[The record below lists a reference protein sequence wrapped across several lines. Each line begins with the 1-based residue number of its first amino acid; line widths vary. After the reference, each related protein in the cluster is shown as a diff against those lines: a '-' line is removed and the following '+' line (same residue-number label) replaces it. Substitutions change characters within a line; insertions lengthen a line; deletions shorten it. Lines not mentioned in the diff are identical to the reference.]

1 MALTKISRSLLDT
14 GVSDNSDATAIT
26 IDSSERVGIGETSPL
41 GKLHAKVSDTGASAS
56 AQGNLLVLED
66 TENGLSILSGTSAAG
81 YINFGDSDDND
92 IGMII
97 YDHSANAMRF
107 WTNAAERMRIDTN
120 GNVGIG
126 DTSPHSFGSNQSGLT
141 ISDGTGGCI
150 RLKNDAGS
158 VNFDIEN
165 GGGAGVKL
173 NSVNAFPLIFATS
186 DTERMRITDGGD
198 IGINT
203 SSPIDGS
210 KLDVVDTD
218 DMTMRVRSTGAS
230 SAAVRFHNS
239 NTGTSTSNGLFVGL
253 DATGNG
259 YLWNYNNF
267 PVLIGANNTET
278 MRVTSA
284 RGGGSGMTLSVGGNG
299 GICFGS
305 SEANT
310 GGAFM
315 AAADNAQ
322 FEGIVFYM
330 TASASEWQPA
340 SIVAHCSKIDS
351 DQSDHNYGN
360 VAYGFSILGN
370 GTLATVQK
378 YEENPSGGAG
388 ITWSLNDLGG
398 TTTMQIQILATSDN
412 STGPRIVLSAWAAN
426 YSGVLEANR
435 S

>member
-1 MALTKISRSLLDT
+1 MTTKIPVELSSTPGIVDE
-14 GVSDNSDATAIT
+14 SNATAIT
-26 IDSSERVGIGETSPL
+26 IDSSE
-41 GKLHAKVSDTGASAS
+41 K
-56 AQGNLLVLED
+56 
-66 TENGLSILSGTSAAG
+66 
-81 YINFGDSDDND
+81 
-92 IGMII
+92 
-97 YDHSANAMRF
+97 
-107 WTNAAERMRIDTN
+107 
-120 GNVGIG
+120 VGIG
-126 DTSPHSFGSNQSGLT
+126 DTSPIAKLTVKAASDTIRAESLATDAKNITMSYHDSDDRGQIISTQDGVADKDLLLRGANLLFQRSGGT
-141 ISDGTGGCI
+141 EAMRIDSDG
-150 RLKNDAGS
+150 D
-158 VNFDIEN
+158 V
-165 GGGAGVKL
+165 
-173 NSVNAFPLIFATS
+173 
-186 DTERMRITDGGD
+186 
-198 IGINT
+198 GINT
-203 SSPIDGS
+203 TSPISGS
-210 KLDVVDTD
+210 KLDVVDTS

-239 NTGTSTSNGLFVGL
+239 NTGTSTSNGLFVGI

-259 YLWNYNNF
+259 YLWNYNNY

-322 FEGIVFYM
+322 SEGIVFYL

-340 SIVAHCSKIDS
+340 SIIAHCSKIDT

-360 VAYGFSILGN
+360 VAYAFSIFNGN
-370 GTLATVQK
+370 IATVQK

-398 TTTMQIQILATSDN
+398 TTTMQIQILATSNN

>member
-126 DTSPHSFGSNQSGLT
+126 DTSPHSFGTNQSGLT

-165 GGGAGVKL
+165 GGGAGIKL

-186 DTERMRITDGGD
+186 DTERMRLDTDGRLAINNTTTAADAD
-198 IGINT
+198 IN
-203 SSPIDGS
+203 DQV
-210 KLDVVDTD
+210 KLVCGGGVV
-218 DMTMRVRSTGAS
+218 VG
-230 SAAVRFHNS
+230 SAA
-239 NTGTSTSNGLFVGL
+239 G
-253 DATGNG
+253 
-259 YLWNYNNF
+259 
-267 PVLIGANNTET
+267 
-278 MRVTSA
+278 
-284 RGGGSGMTLSVGGNG
+284 
-299 GICFGS
+299 
-305 SEANT
+305 
-310 GGAFM
+310 
-315 AAADNAQ
+315 ADNAFLQ
-322 FEGIVFYM
+322 YTDAGGLTVLQGSGTYALRVFDDNSSVPRFNVM
-330 TASASEWQPA
+330 RS
-340 SIVAHCSKIDS
+340 
-351 DQSDHNYGN
+351 GN
-360 VAYGFSILGN
+360 V
-370 GTLATVQK
+370 
-378 YEENPSGGAG
+378 G
-388 ITWSLNDLGG
+388 I
-398 TTTMQIQILATSDN
+398 
-412 STGPRIVLSAWAAN
+412 
-426 YSGVLEANR
+426 
-435 S
+435 